1 MRLSEVGK
9 QAVATI
15 GAEESLESAA
25 KLMRDLH
32 VGDLIVVEFKDGR
45 KTPVGILTDR
55 DIVMATVALGAHPEV
70 LNVGEIMTR
79 KLVIAREVD
88 SLARVIE
95 LMKDNGVKRIPIVA
109 ESGELSGVI
118 CLEDIISQM
127 AEDFSS
133 LSQISGK
140 EKEKEFDRR
149 RKFD

>member
-95 LMKDNGVKRIPIVA
+95 LMYAAGWVLENEKPQQLVVFENQNQPITVVVMLDTSGSMTGSIKLLKEAA
-109 ESGELSGVI
+109 E
-118 CLEDIISQM
+118 Q
-127 AEDFSS
+127 
-133 LSQISGK
+133 
-140 EKEKEFDRR
+140 
-149 RKFD
+149 